1 MKLGLGTVQFGCS
14 YGISNIK
21 GQVLKDEVK
30 RILDFAHKNGIDILD
45 TASLYGNSEE
55 ILGQFDLSKFKIVTK
70 TPKIDYAI
78 SGKENLSNFEKA
90 FENSLVKLNQ
100 KSVYGLLSHESN
112 DLLGEFANDLYNLI
126 RDLKDKGLVEKIG
139 VSVYTPE
146 QLIKII
152 EKYEIDLVQLPMNIL
167 DQRFIPI
174 LKELKSKN
182 IEIHTRSK
190 FLQGL
195 LLLKEEKINQYFDS
209 IKNILTSIPSP
220 KLAQALHFVNNI
232 KEVDRI
238 IVGTTCQKDLEE
250 IVLALNENVE
260 NLDYAKY
267 AISDERFILPQ
278 NWRL

>member
-14 YGISNIK
+14 YGISNTK

-90 FENSLVKLNQ
+90 FENSLAKLNQ
-100 KSVYGLLSHESN
+100 KSVYGLLFHESN

-182 IEIHTRSK
+182 IEIHTRST